1 MFLCK
6 IMSITEAIYYLE
18 QIFSM
23 TNIFFVYIFLQ
34 IKIAFLLQCF
44 LLLFV
49 FALWLVVDQGEAGG
63 AGSSSKRHIS
73 SPLTGPPMRAGS
85 LGDKKGGRLEC

>member
-1 MFLCK
+1 M
-6 IMSITEAIYYLE
+6 IITEAIYYLE

-23 TNIFFVYIFLQ
+23 TNIFLYIFLQ

-49 FALWLVVDQGEAGG
+49 FALWLVVDQG
-63 AGSSSKRHIS
+63 
-73 SPLTGPPMRAGS
+73 
-85 LGDKKGGRLEC
+85 KGGREQ

>member
-1 MFLCK
+1 M
-6 IMSITEAIYYLE
+6 IITEAIYYLE

-23 TNIFFVYIFLQ
+23 TNIFLYIFLQ

-49 FALWLVVDQGEAGG
+49 FALWLVVNQGEGEG
-63 AGSSSKRHIS
+63 NGSSSKHHIS
-73 SPLTGPPMRAGS
+73 SPVTGPPMRAGS
-85 LGDKKGGRLEC
+85 LGELEAGDKKGGRLEC